1 MGMSVNRG
9 GGGRRG
15 RRTMSEINVTP
26 MVDVMLVLLIIFMVT
41 APLLATG
48 VDVQLPNAA
57 APSLPQADNTTI
69 TINVRA
75 DGSIVLNNAMDQS
88 ERTTDLAGLVAQM
101 GAIRQANPEGQI
113 YVRGDQSINYGRV
126 MEVMGALFSAGY
138 KQVALLTDPAAAAK
152 ASAASNKSN

>member
-1 MGMSVNRG
+1 MGMSLNRG

-15 RRTMSEINVTP
+15 RRTMSDINVTP

-48 VDVQLPNAA
+48 VDVELPNAA

-69 TINVRA
+69 TINVMA

-88 ERTTDLAGLVAQM
+88 ERATDLGGLVAQM
-101 GAIRQANPEGQI
+101 AAIRQANPEGQI

-138 KQVALLTDPAAAAK
+138 KQVALLTDPKAAAK
-152 ASAASNKSN
+152 ASAPTKTN